1 MDADVSRLRQL
12 IRQAEESR
20 RDHVQAILQ
29 ERGPLRPGSIV
40 KVHRKCGKP
49 TCRCATGEGHPA
61 TYLSCKH
68 DGTTRMVYVPAAA
81 QRKVTKEAQR
91 YRRVRQHR
99 ACLAKLAQQ
108 CLGFVDRLQGA
119 LVSVEPIMP
128 ASSTHSAR
136 RNARLPQGG

>member
-1 MDADVSRLRQL
+1 MDVDVSRLRQL
-12 IRQAEESR
+12 IRQAEQSR
-20 RDHVQAILQ
+20 QDHVQAILQ
-29 ERGPLRPGSIV
+29 ERGPLRRGSIV

-49 TCRCATGEGHPA
+49 TCRCAAGEGHPA

-81 QRKVTKEAQR
+81 QRTVTQEAQR

-108 CLGFVDRLQGA
+108 SVGLVDRLQEA
-119 LVSVEPIMP
+119 LVSAEPMMP
-128 ASSTHSAR
+128 PLSTDSSRSR
-136 RNARLPQGG
+136 VRLRHGR